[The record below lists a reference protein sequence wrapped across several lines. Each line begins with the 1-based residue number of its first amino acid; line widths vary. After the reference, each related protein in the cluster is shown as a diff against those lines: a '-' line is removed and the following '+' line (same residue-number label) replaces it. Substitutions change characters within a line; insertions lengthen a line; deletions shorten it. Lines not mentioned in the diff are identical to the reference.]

1 MRKSKTDIVKGG
13 VLAENQA
20 KINSAD
26 KAIKA
31 ALDRKRKIIM
41 ESKLYIYGQLSELYG
56 GMQGQALLD
65 TVTAEHTLIGKLTD
79 SGMSYADIEGL
90 VDSSDGADSKSA
102 IARTMMLLTNRLPSL
117 KTKIR
122 MRFNITD
129 NKMIAVYGTAFA
141 VPHSTCAG
149 VTPLQQKAY
158 ACRDR

>member
-1 MRKSKTDIVKGG
+1 MRKSKTDTVKGG

-65 TVTAEHTLIGKLTD
+65 TVTAEHTLIGKLTA
-79 SGMSYADIEGL
+79 SGMTYEQIGEMAD
-90 VDSSDGADSKSA
+90 DSSAEAGNSSDESYSKKYDKQMSF
-102 IARTMMLLTNRLPSL
+102 SE
-117 KTKIR
+117 
-122 MRFNITD
+122 TD
-129 NKMIAVYGTAFA
+129 
-141 VPHSTCAG
+141 HSY
-149 VTPLQQKAY
+149 LE
-158 ACRDR
+158 